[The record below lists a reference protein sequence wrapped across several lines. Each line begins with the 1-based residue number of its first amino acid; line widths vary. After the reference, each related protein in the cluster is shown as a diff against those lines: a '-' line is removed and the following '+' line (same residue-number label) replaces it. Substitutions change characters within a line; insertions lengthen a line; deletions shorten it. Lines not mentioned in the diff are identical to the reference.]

1 MTLDRDQVA
10 LASARNIGALAMIK
24 RKRPAQL
31 STVNVTFDST
41 YRASADTCRQTH
53 PTTRHTRASAD
64 TCRQTHPTTRHT
76 RASADTCRQTH
87 PTTRHTRAS
96 ADTCRQTH
104 PTTLHLPHQPEK
116 GSPRVSEPLDQA
128 QSNLGH

>member
-53 PTTRHTRASAD
+53 PTT
-64 TCRQTHPTTRHT
+64 
-76 RASADTCRQTH
+76 
-87 PTTRHTRAS
+87 
-96 ADTCRQTH
+96 
-104 PTTLHLPHQPEK
+104 LHLPHQPEK
-116 GSPRVSEPLDQA
+116 GSSRVSEPLGQA

>member
-64 TCRQTHPTTRHT
+64 TCRQTHPTT
-76 RASADTCRQTH
+76 
-87 PTTRHTRAS
+87 
-96 ADTCRQTH
+96 
-104 PTTLHLPHQPEK
+104 LHLPHQPEK

>member
-87 PTTRHTRAS
+87 PTT
-96 ADTCRQTH
+96 
-104 PTTLHLPHQPEK
+104 LHLPHQPEK

>member
-64 TCRQTHPTTRHT
+64 TCRH
-76 RASADTCRQTH
+76 
-87 PTTRHTRAS
+87 
-96 ADTCRQTH
+96 TH

-116 GSPRVSEPLDQA
+116 GSPRVSEPLGQA

>member
-1 MTLDRDQVA
+1 MTLDRDLVA
-10 LASARNIGALAMIK
+10 LASARNIGALATIK

-41 YRASADTCRQTH
+41 YRT
-53 PTTRHTRASAD
+53 
-64 TCRQTHPTTRHT
+64 
-76 RASADTCRQTH
+76 SADTCRQTH

-116 GSPRVSEPLDQA
+116 GSPRVSEPLGQA